1 MSGQNLLEYLETLQL
16 EYFSYLF
23 RTKIYEL
30 PHYIKMAQDIAN
42 LKEEKI
48 RAIGERSGAKHI
60 FTDTGIYDCFYR
72 SIFMNPVGMPNLK
85 YPLDKERFM
94 RYWDKTYAFKADTP
108 VEYEGS
114 LGAVSINFPAK
125 DQCLVNV
132 NGKVICLDYNCLTLK
147 IEL

>member
-48 RAIGERSGAKHI
+48 RAIGR
-60 FTDTGIYDCFYR
+60 F
-72 SIFMNPVGMPNLK
+72 SILWSP
-85 YPLDKERFM
+85 
-94 RYWDKTYAFKADTP
+94 
-108 VEYEGS
+108 
-114 LGAVSINFPAK
+114 
-125 DQCLVNV
+125 
-132 NGKVICLDYNCLTLK
+132 
-147 IEL
+147 